1 MENLKKKVLGASIGN
16 CVHVAG
22 VYHFLQ
28 LAEKEG
34 YNCIFILVS
43 VFFKF
48 IFKVIIIKMVKWN

>member
-1 MENLKKKVLGASIGN
+1 MDSQKKKALGASIGN

-34 YNCIFILVS
+34 YDCIFMGPAVS
-43 VFFKF
+43 VDRLFEE
-48 IFKVIIIKMVKWN
+48 IIKISKNT